1 MMTMRPG
8 DRVLPN
14 RTESSES
21 TPTKDKLGLQ
31 GRVEIFVYHGKDLVD
46 YQDVKNILFYQGNT
60 EVLRTLSTIS
70 PSTAPRIVNRMAAGD
85 QGTIPSDPTVPKVP
99 TKDLPQ
105 VISTTG
111 LYHEVYRKD
120 IDSRIQ
126 TFSGA
131 TNQVKF
137 VATFAA
143 SDVSLSAFSNPS
155 QPRINEIGLVI
166 IDPTAVSG
174 LGRTAVT
181 APTTPPSD
189 EVVLSIRAFKSVP
202 FEVANDVSITIRY
215 TLFME

>member
-1 MMTMRPG
+1 MRQG
-8 DRVLPN
+8 NGETPN
-14 RTESSES
+14 RTESSEAAL
-21 TPTKDKLGLQ
+21 TKDKLGLQ
-31 GRVEIFVYHGKDLVD
+31 GRVEIFVFHHGVLND
-46 YQDVKNILFYQGNT
+46 YQDIKNIIFYQGNT

-70 PSTAPRIVNRMAAGD
+70 PSTKPRIINRMAAGD
-85 QGTIPSDPTVPKVP
+85 QGTIPSDSTVPKVP

-105 VISTTG
+105 LITTNG

-120 IDSRIQ
+120 VDSRIQ

-131 TNQVKF
+131 TNEVKF
-137 VATFAA
+137 IATFTA

-174 LGRTAVT
+174 IVRTAVT
-181 APTTPPSD
+181 APTAPPSD
-189 EVVLSIRAFKSVP
+189 EVILSIRTFKSVP